1 MPRTLSRERDA
12 SLRDVALERAR
23 PGPGLS
29 GLASSGPGSI
39 LLSLV
44 AVLIGLLAWQALSG
58 THAVPDYMLPS
69 PAAVWDQWWAL
80 ARNGTLWHH
89 TDATLT
95 EALLGFAVAFAIATV
110 LAYPLAKYRLVAS
123 ILSPYVAG
131 TQAMPILALAPLL
144 MVWFGLGLFSRTVIC
159 AIIVFFPILVNTA
172 VGIQTVDRSMVES
185 AWTEGAGA
193 WRTLWSIEVPLALRT
208 ILGGVRMGLTLSM
221 TGAIVAEF
229 VSSDAG
235 LGYLMNLA
243 RSEYNAPLLF
253 VAALTMVGLA
263 VLGYLLVG
271 LLEHTL
277 IDWE

>member
-1 MPRTLSRERDA
+1 MREVP
-12 SLRDVALERAR
+12 VAGA
-23 PGPGLS
+23 PHGPGLA
-29 GLASSGPGSI
+29 GLARSGPGSI
-39 LLSLV
+39 MVSLA
-44 AVLIGLLAWQALSG
+44 AVLLGLLAWQALAG
-58 THAVPDYMLPS
+58 AHVVPDYMLPS
-69 PAAVWDQWWAL
+69 PRAVWEQWWAL
-80 ARNGTLWHH
+80 AQNGTLWHH
-89 TDATLT
+89 TSATLT
-95 EALLGFAVAFAIATV
+95 EALLGFGVAFSVGTV
-110 LAYPLAKYRLVAS
+110 VAYPLAKYRLVAS

-131 TQAMPILALAPLL
+131 TQAMPILALAPVL
-144 MVWFGLGLFSRTVIC
+144 MVWFGLGLVSRTVIC

-172 VGIQTVDRSMVES
+172 VGLQTVDRSMVES